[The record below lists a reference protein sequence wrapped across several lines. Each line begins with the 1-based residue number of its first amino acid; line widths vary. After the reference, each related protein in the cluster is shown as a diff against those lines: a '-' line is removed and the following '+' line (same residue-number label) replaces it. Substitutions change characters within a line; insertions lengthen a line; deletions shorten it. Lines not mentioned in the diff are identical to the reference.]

1 MNNQLKEKYL
11 DKVSGGRSLYCDELD
26 KLAEF
31 ENKYGPIIESLPQEE
46 QDMLLKKY
54 GDYLWYIESLPEGSE
69 PELFDFNKDYSI
81 K

>member
-11 DKVSGGRSLYCDELD
+11 AKVSGGRSLYFDELD